1 MPRDWRRFEYPAY
14 PSRLQPVFIQ
24 LITYVDGQVEP
35 VLLKMSRILTNTHRS
50 KYVYVSPAY
59 NHPHHHRHLRR
70 RERICNRHLTK
81 QNLIPRQIGRGII
94 LRS

>member
-35 VLLKMSRILTNTHRS
+35 VLLKMSRFLRIRIGQNMFMSAQPTTPLTTTGICGG
-50 KYVYVSPAY
+50 VSVSV
-59 NHPHHHRHLRR
+59 
-70 RERICNRHLTK
+70 T
-81 QNLIPRQIGRGII
+81 GI
-94 LRS
+94 

>member
-35 VLLKMSRILTNTHRS
+35 VLLKMSRFLRIRIGQNMFMSAQPTTTLTTTS
-50 KYVYVSPAY
+50 ICGGVSVSV
-59 NHPHHHRHLRR
+59 
-70 RERICNRHLTK
+70 T
-81 QNLIPRQIGRGII
+81 GI
-94 LRS
+94 

>member
-35 VLLKMSRILTNTHRS
+35 VLLKMSRFLRIRIVQNMFMSAQPTTTLTTTGICGG
-50 KYVYVSPAY
+50 VSVSV
-59 NHPHHHRHLRR
+59 
-70 RERICNRHLTK
+70 T
-81 QNLIPRQIGRGII
+81 GI
-94 LRS
+94 